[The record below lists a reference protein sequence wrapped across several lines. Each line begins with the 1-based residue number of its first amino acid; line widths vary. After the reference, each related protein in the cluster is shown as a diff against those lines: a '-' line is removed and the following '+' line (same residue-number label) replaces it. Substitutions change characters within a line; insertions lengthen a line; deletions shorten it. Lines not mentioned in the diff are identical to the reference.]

1 MSEDEPLFIIK
12 PFQKKNIDANIY
24 DNFNKILKRME
35 ILKQEEDIKWLKKE
49 KNIEKQIKKLKSDT
63 NDRNK

>member
-49 KNIEKQIKKLKSDT
+49 KNIEKQIKKLKSDA
-63 NDRNK
+63 NDRN